1 MENETGIEFIGTP
14 KINEDIDFA
23 ISYYNITIDSFYS
36 SGRPDNIRITKDH
49 ILSVPVGSSSRY
61 INGKT
66 NTSGSF
72 SRIYEDNLFEAN
84 TSWDNYTNT
93 IEDCILSFDES
104 IVLFKGDYYEHN
116 YYAWSLATALAE
128 DYYIYDYIYMVSG
141 QIGIAVS
148 SAYIFSLET
157 SRINVRY
164 TTFNSYAYAN
174 YDGYVAGYDGIE
186 KICCSP
192 YGKFVCLY
200 SISDYAN
207 YQDIIFTYNNTW
219 QQIMTFNGMTLGNH
233 YSVTSQ
239 EIRTEKAF
247 SPDETLLIE
256 SLPDLGIV
264 KVWEWDNTNSIWNQ
278 KGQTLMEQDYS
289 QTYPSLI
296 GDSYKNLN
304 LGNET
309 GFGRALEI
317 NISSDRI
324 KIEDNNNN
332 LYIFDMNELAPDTW
346 NLQYTTNMVTEWE
359 SISYNTR
366 NSPKEITLYGSNF
379 FQNSI
384 IIRPLKF
391 AEIENETKQLPYI
404 DLDIQLGIIPE
415 TINVY
420 RSLYYYNQVDSSG
433 NLIGDFTETSNDNT
447 IISWDTNS
455 IIHSWTDTND
465 SSGKLYTIQSEDWR
479 YRLKVEVVYAGQTY
493 IGYVNGINNKGIEL
507 PLSGYSMTDNTIT
520 STSEDINVKIIFVS
534 LEGDY
539 YKIDFEDNIFDY
551 NLLTFYDSNETNY
564 SLTQINN
571 RDIYVPDSYNINDG
585 IISSDNTIQ
594 KQFQWFRNGVAIT
607 TIQDYNDTID
617 TGYTLTVDDMGQT
630 ITVKLIYS
638 EEEFENNGIDL
649 SDTVIVDSNINNIDF
664 DLRTNTKIYL
674 TGIENTVS
682 FLSNPTISVDSNI
695 ITTGD
700 LQILTESVLLN
711 ITPYDLLPPSE
722 SEGVYNQFGRIFY
735 YNTDIQNSGA
745 YNGANNKRGI
755 SNTEGDD
762 TVIDWRVQPRNIA
775 ISGNEQIFAVSFFK
789 EALSFTLFYNKND
802 MKAFSWIE
810 DPNNNKNSYIGNR
823 TKLSY
828 DGEYFLT
835 CAYSSTLY
843 NYYIEGDMQF
853 RSSASTSTGF
863 VWLYRKNSST
873 NIYELYKYDFHKKMV
888 EANNTGTTGIQ
899 DTYIRIY
906 TCDMSDDAQFIIVG
920 ASYLAALFQWNDGT
934 EDYDIVK
941 LIPYTEIIGTAG
953 TGNSSTR
960 FAEINSDGTMFVI
973 KGTGDER
980 YSPMTVYEWT
990 GNFTSNIGSNPKR
1003 DDFVQIFQ
1011 ETDPDM
1017 QITTGYPT
1025 IKGNFIGING
1035 SNSDYLIIYE
1045 YTPRDGDAQGSVVR
1059 RGSKIYY
1066 ATFPEI
1072 NERFVDQEVS
1082 FDIKNDG
1089 MIVAG
1094 TSFNNY
1100 VYIFKYSEEI
1110 EDWSLELTLYDEIQG
1125 KTGNLAVVRLFE
1137 DGTVLTGGFIG
1148 VDWIVNYNRHTNY
1161 LTVNYGLVADST
1173 DSGGNIGY
1181 TPGITNGV
1189 DTPRFLFSDSTT
1201 NLVVQKDFNISVFT
1215 STAPI
1220 ADTNDTQLE
1229 TRMTVGKT
1237 PPSLII
1243 NPYDYFTD
1251 ADLSDQFQT
1260 DSLSFSV
1267 PISVLNFN
1275 KINVRRIS
1283 SNSYGQNWILY
1294 AELQVWINN
1303 QNIIQTDGAT
1313 ASYKSGDN
1321 GYNQTPASNVINNDI
1336 SDRAITDSS
1345 NTLDNDYCILVTLN
1359 QTYDISQVQS
1369 IVLYQSDS
1377 RIEGCVI
1384 ELFDNEELIY
1394 TTDALPLH
1402 PANASN
1408 YTDGANHSIRL
1419 DGSIDFSSI
1428 TTTDVS
1434 EFATKI
1440 INNSTSTLI
1449 YDLPLTSLSRG
1460 TVDIDSNTFEIAYT
1474 PNADL
1479 TVDTSDQLI
1488 IIATDKYGLTD
1499 EKTISINILI
1509 NYAPTFVGPS
1519 TTLNMYKLE
1528 NLSETFTIH
1537 CLTLFTDTANDSL
1550 TFSVDSSV
1558 GLQYGSI
1565 VIDNDRILY
1574 TADSNINTET
1584 TDTIQITATDTLN
1597 ESVTQLFNIVIGIAL
1612 DNTTTAAVG
1621 VPKYP
1626 KLSQSTDTNLYDFSV
1641 KHTPGVETHL
1651 VLDSMNY
1658 FFEQNDND
1666 YSLTISGTGT
1676 YGRIDRTPLS
1686 EPTFTKN
1693 RPTGSFSS
1701 FLPSNS
1707 GVAFQ
1712 PYARIYSR
1720 PIIDGHRMTF
1730 NTVYPLVTSLTFN
1743 EENNFRQGPF
1753 YIKPQARLYDVA
1765 DNLSISFNL
1774 TNFPIGINGDYG
1786 VFQRIWIVQKPD
1798 GTYTLMSQNELTEY
1812 YLTSDLNMSTS
1823 DIENSLS
1830 LTIESNLNGSFSFIP
1845 STSPTQYLVSNN
1857 NNISFGIGDATYENH
1872 GSDQELFQ
1880 QNYML
1885 YDAEI
1890 YNKIRY
1896 IVNDDVTG
1904 NVQDQVTL
1912 IATNE
1917 WNLTSYVTININI
1930 ETVSS
1935 PLPSTFDITQYIGET
1950 NEIVTIENISD
1961 YFLDSNMTIS
1971 AFHYRFN
1978 KNEETSDITI
1988 TDNILAYTI
1997 NSTYMIKSVIVELIA
2012 YIDYG
2017 NAAINGNYY
2026 FDDSIY
2032 TNYRIEKK
2040 FDINVELT
2048 DIIATVDSNDVTISL
2063 NKAQGYEQTVLI
2075 SNISNYFIPVNSSD
2089 TMTYTATSQFGEIT
2103 IDTDLNLTCTYNEN
2117 IIEDTIDEI
2126 VIQMTN
2132 QDNYFARKTINIDIQ
2147 FYIPE
2152 NMQVQGGTSE
2162 ILLSTLFPDT
2172 YFDPEASL
2180 IAHYEFNDSNNI
2192 GKCSINS
2199 ANDLINS
2206 GSVAISSDAKYDMSA
2221 DFTSDSV
2228 LYTNNIELANST
2240 HTISFWAKSLLTDNY
2255 TFFYQGETDWNNALW
2270 YFASGIQG
2278 NLTIRSEGSYF
2289 ATDDAG
2295 LGEEGNGYG
2304 LYNNWHMHTIVIRSD
2319 GIKRIYIDGRLEG
2332 ETVISSTEESTSSTD
2347 GINHPTFTTENQP
2360 LIISG
2365 IRTTSGYSHYFNGYM
2380 DDFRVY
2386 DIELSAKEISYLF
2399 GVQKPRAIIDSNF
2412 GLQYGNA
2419 VVDEDISKIVYTADS
2434 NLDGISFNDAFKVEI
2449 EEHVLIAHYEFNDP
2463 SNVGKCSVNSANDLI
2478 LFGGAN
2484 IVTNTLSDTT
2494 LSSQNVADF
2503 TGNNGSNALIT
2514 KNINLGNS
2522 THTISFWAKQPGQD
2536 QCIFFAQGH
2545 YTDSWTFYGSSG
2557 SGKLYLK
2564 TNYTTLYPATDDTN
2578 ITITGASIYDA
2589 LSLVGS
2595 WHMHTLVIRDDGVK
2609 KLYIDGQFY
2618 SSTETANVTNA
2629 IFTNENKGYLTI
2641 GGLLETASNISNPT
2655 EEDLTAH
2662 TSNDYEGYMQDLRI
2676 YNSELSEE
2684 NINDLYNSTV
2694 EVFLGQEKIVTV
2706 DITTDEPPTADT
2718 NETIF
2723 TIGQTIGDES
2733 IATTVD
2739 VTLYFTDNGP
2749 LTYSVDTNY
2758 GAITGTYVFE
2768 NNNIIYT
2775 TDSNM
2780 TEDVVDQIN
2789 IIAQDEVGQTVEK
2802 VFTFNIIA
2810 NNKPVADT
2818 NVLSYNIYDLTIPV
2832 IVDVTDIFSDIDSGD
2847 ILTVTI
2853 DTTYGL
2859 TNGTAVIADNN
2870 LSYLASVDI
2879 KDNRTDEV
2887 KLIVTDSFNA
2897 TAEKILNINISPIIV
2912 QSDVNIVVYK
2922 NTPKVLNLGD
2932 YITSGNLLS
2941 STVDETYGL
2950 VNGFIKT
2957 DSNAPDFS
2965 EYNPKLNV
2973 IGSDSYKI
2981 ILNSTIELIIN
2992 IQMESG
2998 IIEAN
3003 FVEGDTNLIIEV
3015 VQGEDPK
3022 VDLSQFVSNP
3032 AEKPLEI
3039 EITQDVLE
3047 QVKGEIIIDSNTN
3060 EITYVPEDNVSGPQT
3075 IIFEVKI
3082 FD

>member
-1 MENETGIEFIGTP
+1 MENETGLNFTGTP
-14 KINEDIDFA
+14 KINEDIDFEV
-23 ISYYNITIDSFYS
+23 SYYNITIYKCLT
-36 SGRPDNIRITKDH
+36 SGRPDKIRITKDH
-49 ILSVPVGSSSRY
+49 ILSTPVGLDADSRY
-61 INGKT
+61 IEGKT
-66 NTSGSF
+66 NSSGSF
-72 SRIYEDNLFEAN
+72 SRIYVAN
-84 TSWDNYTNT
+84 NYEYNGIWDQYANE
-93 IEDCILSFDES
+93 IEDCIISFDES
-104 IVLFKGDYYEHN
+104 IVLFKSDNYQHL
-116 YYAWSLATALAE
+116 YYAWALSTALAE
-128 DYYIYDYIYMVSG
+128 DYNAYDF
-141 QIGIAVS
+141 IGAISDSIGVAVS
-148 SAYIFSLET
+148 STNVFSLET
-157 SRINVRY
+157 NRISTKYLGSTNNMY
-164 TTFNSYAYAN
+164 YN
-174 YDGYVAGYDGIE
+174 GYVAGYDGIE

-200 SISDYAN
+200 SISDYEN
-207 YQDIIFTYNNTW
+207 YQDIIFIYSNTTW
-219 QQIMTFNGMTLGNH
+219 QQIMNFNGMTLGNH

-289 QTYPSLI
+289 QTYSSLI
-296 GDSYKNLN
+296 GDSYQNLN
-304 LGNET
+304 LGSGT
-309 GFGRALEI
+309 GFGKSVEI

-359 SISYNTR
+359 SISHNTSS
-366 NSPKEITLYGSNF
+366 NAAEITLYGSNF
-379 FQNSI
+379 FQNFI
-384 IIRPLKF
+384 IIRPLEY
-391 AEIENETKQLPYI
+391 AETEHNSRKLPYI

-447 IISWDTNS
+447 IISWNTNS
-455 IIHSWTDTND
+455 IHSWTDTND
-465 SSGKLYTIQSEDWR
+465 SNGKLYTIQSEDWR
-479 YRLKVEVVYAGQTY
+479 YRLKVEAEYAGQTY
-493 IGYVNGINNKGIEL
+493 IGYVNGINNKGMEL

-520 STSEDINVKIIFVS
+520 STFEDINVKIIFVS

-551 NLLTFYDSNETNY
+551 NILTFYDSNETNY
-564 SLTQINN
+564 SLIQINN
-571 RDIYVPDSYNINDG
+571 RDIYVPDSYDINDG
-585 IISSDNTIQ
+585 IISSNSTIQ

-617 TGYTLTVDDMGQT
+617 TGYTLTADDIGQT

-649 SDTVIVDSNINNIDF
+649 SDTVIVDSNISTIDC
-664 DLRTNTKIYL
+664 DLRTNTDIYL
-674 TGIENTVS
+674 IGIENTVS
-682 FLSNPTISVDSNI
+682 LISNPTISIDSNI
-695 ITTGD
+695 TTTGE
-700 LQILTESVLLN
+700 LQISSESALLN
-711 ITPYDLLPPSE
+711 ITPYDILPPSE

-735 YNTDIQNSGA
+735 YNTDIHNSDN
-745 YNGANNKRGI
+745 YNGATNKRGI

-762 TVIDWRVQPRNIA
+762 TVIDHRNQPRNIA
-775 ISGNEQIFAVSFFK
+775 VSGNDQIFAVSFFK

-810 DPNNNKNSYIGNR
+810 DPDNNRNSYIGNR

-835 CAYSSTLY
+835 CGYNSRLY
-843 NYYIEGDMQF
+843 NYYLEDDMQF
-853 RSSASTSTGF
+853 RSSSTTNTGF

-873 NIYELYKYDFHKKMV
+873 NIYEPYKYDFHNKMV
-888 EANNTGTTGIQ
+888 DANDQATTGIN
-899 DTYIRIY
+899 DINIRIF

-920 ASYLAALFQWNDGT
+920 GYYLAALFQWNDET

-941 LIPYTEIIGTAG
+941 LIPYTEIIGT
-953 TGNSSTR
+953 TGSVYYNTR
-960 FAEINSDGTMFVI
+960 DAIINSDGTMFAI
-973 KGTGDER
+973 KGLGDEQR
-980 YSPMTVYEWT
+980 APLTVYEWT
-990 GNFTSNIGSNPKR
+990 GNSTSNIGSNPKR

-1011 ETDPDM
+1011 ELDSTVLF
-1017 QITTGYPT
+1017 TTGYPT
-1025 IKGNFIGING
+1025 IKGNFIGVTG
-1035 SNSDYLIIYE
+1035 SSSDYLVIYE
-1045 YTPRDGDAQGSVVR
+1045 YTPRNGDTQGSVVQ
-1059 RGSKIYY
+1059 RGSKINN
-1066 ATFPEI
+1066 ANFPEI
-1072 NERFVDQEVS
+1072 STRFIDQEVS
-1082 FDIKNDG
+1082 GFDITNDG
-1089 MIVAG
+1089 MVVAG
-1094 TSFNNY
+1094 TSY
-1100 VYIFKYSEEI
+1100 AIKDIYILKYSEEI
-1110 EDWSLELTLYDEIQG
+1110 QDWSLDLTIDSEIS
-1125 KTGNLAVVRLFE
+1125 TTAGNLTVVRLFE
-1137 DGTVLTGGFIG
+1137 DGTILTGGYVG
-1148 VDWIVNYNRHTNY
+1148 LSTIVTYNYHSNY
-1161 LTVNYGLVADST
+1161 LTVNYGLNADST
-1173 DSGGNIGY
+1173 DRGGNIKY
-1181 TPGITNGV
+1181 TPSITNGV
-1189 DTPRFLFSDSTT
+1189 DTPRFIFSDSTT

-1243 NPYDYFTD
+1243 NPNDYFTD
-1251 ADLSDQFQT
+1251 ADLSDEFQT
-1260 DSLSFSV
+1260 DSLFFSV
-1267 PISVLNFN
+1267 PISVINFN

-1283 SNSYGQNWILY
+1283 SNSFNQDWILY
-1294 AELQVWINN
+1294 SELQVWINN

-1321 GYNQTPASNVINNDI
+1321 GYSNTPASNAINNSI
-1336 SDRAITDSS
+1336 SDRAITGSS
-1345 NTLDNDYCILVTLN
+1345 NTLNNDYCILVTLN

-1402 PANASN
+1402 PANASS
-1408 YTDGANHSIRL
+1408 YGDGANHSIRL

-1449 YDLPLTSLSRG
+1449 YDLPRTSLSRG
-1460 TVDIDSNTFEIAYT
+1460 TADIDSNTFEIAYT

-1479 TVDTSDQLI
+1479 TVDTSDQLT

-1499 EKTISINILI
+1499 EKTININIVI
-1509 NYAPTFVGPS
+1509 NYVPTFVGPS

-1537 CLTLFTDTANDSL
+1537 CLTLFTDSANDSL

-1612 DNTTTAAVG
+1612 DNTSTAVD

-1626 KLSQSTDTNLYDFSV
+1626 RMNPNTDTNFYDFSV

-1651 VLDSMNY
+1651 VFDSRIY
-1658 FFEQNDND
+1658 FNDPD
-1666 YSLTISGTGT
+1666 YGLTISGTGT
-1676 YGRIDRTPLS
+1676 YGRIDRSPSS

-1701 FLPSNS
+1701 FLPSNL
-1707 GVAFQ
+1707 GVDFK
-1712 PYARIYSR
+1712 PYVHIYSES
-1720 PIIDGHRMTF
+1720 IINGDKVRF

-1753 YIKPQARLYDVA
+1753 YIKPQARLHNTA
-1765 DNLSISFNL
+1765 DNLSVSFNL
-1774 TNFPIGINGDYG
+1774 TNFPIGISSSYG
-1786 VFQRIWIVQKPD
+1786 AYQRIWIIQKPD
-1798 GTYTLMSQNELTEY
+1798 GTYTFMSQEQLTEY
-1812 YLTSDLNMSTS
+1812 YLTSDLDMSTT

-1845 STSPTQYLVSNN
+1845 STSPTQYLISNDN
-1857 NNISFGIGDATYENH
+1857 GIDIDIGDATDENH
-1872 GSDQELFQ
+1872 SNSDELFQ

-1885 YDAEI
+1885 YDAEV
-1890 YNKIRY
+1890 YNKTRY
-1896 IVNDDVTG
+1896 IVNDDVTD

-1912 IATNE
+1912 IATNQ

-1971 AFHYRFN
+1971 AFYYRYN
-1978 KNEETSDITI
+1978 KHEATEDITI
-1988 TDNILAYTI
+1988 TDNILTYTI

-2012 YIDYG
+2012 HIDYG
-2017 NAAINGNYY
+2017 DGNYY
-2026 FDDSIY
+2026 FTDADF

-2048 DIIATVDSNDVTISL
+2048 DIIATVDSNDVTITL
-2063 NKAQGYEQTVLI
+2063 NKAQGYEGTALI
-2075 SNISNYFIPVNSSD
+2075 SNISQYFISINSSD

-2132 QDNYFARKTINIDIQ
+2132 QDDYFARKTINIDIQ

-2152 NMQVQGGTSE
+2152 NMQVEGGTSE
-2162 ILLSTLFPDT
+2162 ILLSTLFPDI
-2172 YFDPEASL
+2172 YSDPE
-2180 IAHYEFNDSNNI
+2180 
-2192 GKCSINS
+2192 
-2199 ANDLINS
+2199 
-2206 GSVAISSDAKYDMSA
+2206 
-2221 DFTSDSV
+2221 
-2228 LYTNNIELANST
+2228 
-2240 HTISFWAKSLLTDNY
+2240 
-2255 TFFYQGETDWNNALW
+2255 
-2270 YFASGIQG
+2270 
-2278 NLTIRSEGSYF
+2278 
-2289 ATDDAG
+2289 
-2295 LGEEGNGYG
+2295 
-2304 LYNNWHMHTIVIRSD
+2304 
-2319 GIKRIYIDGRLEG
+2319 
-2332 ETVISSTEESTSSTD
+2332 
-2347 GINHPTFTTENQP
+2347 
-2360 LIISG
+2360 
-2365 IRTTSGYSHYFNGYM
+2365 
-2380 DDFRVY
+2380 
-2386 DIELSAKEISYLF
+2386 
-2399 GVQKPRAIIDSNF
+2399 QKPQAIIDSNF
-2412 GLQYGNA
+2412 GLQYGDA
-2419 VVDEDISKIVYTADS
+2419 VVDEEITKIVYTADS
-2434 NLDGISFNDAFKVEI
+2434 NLDGVSFNDAFKVKI
-2449 EEHVLIAHYEFNDP
+2449 EEAVLIAHYEFNDP

-2478 LFGGAN
+2478 LFDGAN
-2484 IVTNTLSDTT
+2484 IVTNTLTDTP

-2503 TGNNGSNALIT
+2503 TGNTNGKALIT
-2514 KNINLGNS
+2514 NNINLGNS
-2522 THTISFWAKQPGQD
+2522 THTISFWAYKTNTAQA
-2536 QCIFFAQGH
+2536 FFVSQGH
-2545 YTDSWTFYGSSG
+2545 AWENYFVYSNDTRIKILQQGTAYYPANGSSDAVANQWVMHTIVIRENDVEKKIYING
-2557 SGKLYLK
+2557 QLY
-2564 TNYTTLYPATDDTN
+2564 
-2578 ITITGASIYDA
+2578 ASIDTKVFENVNNGY
-2589 LSLVGS
+2589 
-2595 WHMHTLVIRDDGVK
+2595 
-2609 KLYIDGQFY
+2609 LYIG
-2618 SSTETANVTNA
+2618 
-2629 IFTNENKGYLTI
+2629 GYLT
-2641 GGLLETASNISNPT
+2641 GSNSVNNPT
-2655 EEDLTAH
+2655 EADLNVDTGK
-2662 TSNDYEGYMQDLRI
+2662 DFQGYMQDLRI
-2676 YNSELSEE
+2676 YSSELSAE
-2684 NINDLYNSTV
+2684 NINDLYNSTL
-2694 EVFLGQEKIVTV
+2694 EIFAAEEKIVTV
-2706 DITTDEPPTADT
+2706 DIVTDEPPTADT

-2733 IATTVD
+2733 IITTVD
-2739 VTLYFTDNGP
+2739 VTSYFTDNGP

-2758 GAITGTYVFE
+2758 GATTGTYIFE

-2810 NNKPVADT
+2810 NNKPEADT
-2818 NVLSYNIYDLTIPV
+2818 NVLSYDIYDLTIPV
-2832 IVDVTDIFSDIDSGD
+2832 IVNVMDIFSDIDSGD
-2847 ILTVTI
+2847 VLTITI
-2853 DTTYGL
+2853 DTSYGL

-2922 NTPKVLNLGD
+2922 NTPKILNLED
-2932 YITSGNLLS
+2932 YITSGILLS

-2950 VNGFIKT
+2950 ANGFIKK
-2957 DSNAPDFS
+2957 DSNTPSFS
-2965 EYNPKLNV
+2965 EYNPTLNV
-2973 IGSDSYKI
+2973 IGSDSFKI
-2981 ILNSTIELIIN
+2981 ILNNTIELIVNTEI
-2992 IQMESG
+2992 ESG

-3003 FVEGDTNLIIEV
+3003 FVEGDTNLIIEA

-3039 EITQDVLE
+3039 EVTQDMLD
-3047 QVKGEIIIDSNTN
+3047 QINGDIIIDSNTN
-3060 EITYVPEDNVSGPQT
+3060 EITFVPDENISGEQT
-3075 IIFEVKI
+3075 IIFQVKI